1 MNRRYHGRNVHISVC
16 QWRLAHLL
24 AATVFFS
31 HLAVAQSTTGGA
43 AVCPLSDA
51 QTQNSIKAFAKIVP
65 TLTQEPRCV
74 NCHGGVNPFMEG
86 FGKDPSPGDDDIV
99 PSLTEHAGG
108 KMDRRVPPSASN
120 PKGSPQTAC
129 DGCHNNMA
137 RKVPSGAE
145 SVWALAPAFLAFLGK
160 DAPTL
165 CKQIKDFS
173 RRCEGGICGPW
184 PDAKAVL
191 DHFTRDEGK
200 DNFTGTA
207 FRGDRG
213 LDRDLFPETDV
224 PTEPPRNIDAAGLVA
239 LVNEWIA
246 TTGGEFKGD
255 KSCGCEPAHYV
266 IRVSTVNETNRGLLH
281 RTSVMPPVDVPIT
294 FKDDGTFT
302 GDGTASFQAAGTA
315 AQCSGQA
322 SSTLG
327 FHVSG
332 RAVET
337 SDEQS
342 MRFKFENSSPT
353 VTNASVRC
361 PVIGEQ
367 SSQNVT
373 KSQVVVPFDFTG
385 DVGETFDSHMPVAIP
400 GFVSTMHVE
409 IVKKD

>member
-1 MNRRYHGRNVHISVC
+1 MNRRYRGRSV
-16 QWRLAHLL
+16 QSSMWQPRLAHLL
-24 AATVFFS
+24 ATAVFFS
-31 HLAVAQSTTGGA
+31 NLVLAQSSSGGA
-43 AVCPLSDA
+43 AVCPLSDS
-51 QTQNSIKAFAKIVP
+51 QTDASIKAFAKIVP

-74 NCHGGVNPFMEG
+74 NCHGGVNPFMDG
-86 FGKDPSPGDDDIV
+86 FGKDPSPGEDDIV
-99 PSLTEHAGG
+99 PSLAEHGGG
-108 KMDRRVPPSASN
+108 KMDRRVPPSATD

-129 DGCHNNMA
+129 NGCHNNMA
-137 RKVPSGAE
+137 HKIPSGAE
-145 SVWALAPAFLAFLGK
+145 SEWALAPAFLAFLGK

-213 LDRDLFPETDV
+213 LDREAYPETEV
-224 PTEPPRNIDAAGLVA
+224 PTEPPRNITAAGLVA
-239 LVNEWIA
+239 LVKEWID

-255 KSCGCEPAHYV
+255 KSCGCEPAHYL
-266 IRVSTVNETNRGLLH
+266 IRVSTVNETNSGILH

-294 FKDDGTFT
+294 FKDDGTFS
-302 GDGTASFQAAGTA
+302 GDGTAKFQASGTA
-315 AQCSGQA
+315 LVCSGQ
-322 SSTLG
+322 STSTLG

-332 RAVET
+332 QAIET
-337 SDEQS
+337 AEEQS

-353 VTNASVRC
+353 VTNSSVRC

-367 SSQNVT
+367 GSQNVT
-373 KSQVVVPFDFTG
+373 KGQVAIPFNFTG

-400 GFVSTMHVE
+400 GHTSTMHVE
-409 IVKKD
+409 IVKKE